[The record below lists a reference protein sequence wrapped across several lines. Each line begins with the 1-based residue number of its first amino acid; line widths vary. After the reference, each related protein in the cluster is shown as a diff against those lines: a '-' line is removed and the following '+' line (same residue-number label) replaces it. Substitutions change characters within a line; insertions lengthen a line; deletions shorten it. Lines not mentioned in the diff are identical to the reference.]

1 MSAAGPLQGAN
12 RPPSGGSVAAELAIE
27 AASVGAHNRS
37 LSIVHT
43 ENSCGWG
50 GQEIRILT
58 EARGFLARGHRVTL
72 VAPTE
77 APIAEAGARLGLPV
91 VRLDIRKK
99 RPGNFLALR
108 RWLVEHRSQIDIL
121 NSHSSTDSWLAA
133 LACATISDAP
143 PIVRT
148 RHVSTTIRNRPTTR
162 WLYTR
167 ATARIVTAGEA
178 LRRQLARDNG
188 VPLARITSI
197 PTGIDLARFVPGNA
211 PAARVQL
218 GLPPRPT
225 LGIVATL
232 RDWKG
237 HDMLFEALARDR
249 AAWSAWNVLVVG
261 DGPYRARL
269 DAQLAALDLAD
280 RVRFAGQQ
288 EDVVP
293 WLQAIDLFA
302 LPSWGEE
309 GVPQAIMQ
317 AMACRIPVVS
327 TTVGAIAE
335 AVEDGVTGVIVPPRD
350 VPALGAALARLRD
363 DAALR
368 ERFGNAGHA
377 RAARDFGLDR
387 MLDAMEAVF
396 RAVLETR

>member
-1 MSAAGPLQGAN
+1 MKPLA
-12 RPPSGGSVAAELAIE
+12 
-27 AASVGAHNRS
+27 
-37 LSIVHT
+37 IVHT

-58 EARGFLARGHRVTL
+58 EARGFLDRGHRVTL
-72 VAPTE
+72 VAPGE
-77 APIAEAGARLGLPV
+77 SPIADAGERMGVPV
-91 VRLDIRKK
+91 VRLDIRRK
-99 RPGNFLALR
+99 RPANLLALR
-108 RWLVEHRSQIDIL
+108 RWLAGQRGHIDVL
-121 NSHSSTDSWLAA
+121 NTHSSTDSWLGA
-133 LACATISDAP
+133 LACATLPGAP

-162 WLYTR
+162 WLYTH
-167 ATARIVTAGEA
+167 ATTHIVTTGEA
-178 LRRQLARDNG
+178 LRAQLARDNG
-188 VPLARITSI
+188 VPLDRMTSI

-211 PAARVQL
+211 EAARARL

-225 LGIVATL
+225 IGIVATL

-249 AAWSAWNVLVVG
+249 AAWSAWNVVVVG
-261 DGPYRARL
+261 DGPYRNRL
-269 DAQLAALDLAD
+269 DVQLAALDLAD

-293 WLQAIDLFA
+293 WLQALDLFA

-317 AMACRIPVVS
+317 AMACGIPVVS
-327 TTVGAIAE
+327 TTVGAIRE
-335 AVEDGVTGVIVPPRD
+335 AVEDGVTGIIVPPRD
-350 VPALGAALARLRD
+350 VPALGSAIARLRD

-368 ERFGNAGHA
+368 ERFGSAGRA
-377 RAARDFGLDR
+377 RATRDFGLDR
-387 MLDAMEAVF
+387 MLDRMESVF
-396 RAVLETR
+396 RAVVEAR